1 LVGEELPLKFLEV
14 DEERNRLVLSHRR
27 ALVERKMNRLE
38 VGEVVIG
45 TVRGIKP
52 YGAFIDIGGVS
63 GLLHISEISHEHI
76 DTPHSVFNVNDE
88 VKVMIIDLDA
98 ERGRISLSTKQ
109 LEPEPGDM
117 IKNRDLVYDK
127 AEEMAAKY
135 REQLL
140 AKQQGIT
147 IPAEVAPVEG
157 AEEIAPVEAV
167 AEEEIPAATEIEEEI
182 PAAIES

>member
-1 LVGEELPLKFLEV
+1 
-14 DEERNRLVLSHRR
+14 
-27 ALVERKMNRLE
+27 VERKMNKLE
-38 VGEVVIG
+38 VGEVVVG

-63 GLLHISEISHEHI
+63 GLLHISEISHEHV

-109 LEPEPGDM
+109 LEPNPGDM
-117 IKNRDLVYDK
+117 LRDPKLVYEK

-135 REQLL
+135 REQLRA
-140 AKQQGIT
+140 AKQGQVEEA
-147 IPAEVAPVEG
+147 PLEVS
-157 AEEIAPVEAV
+157 
-167 AEEEIPAATEIEEEI
+167 EEELEYAA
-182 PAAIES
+182 AAVE